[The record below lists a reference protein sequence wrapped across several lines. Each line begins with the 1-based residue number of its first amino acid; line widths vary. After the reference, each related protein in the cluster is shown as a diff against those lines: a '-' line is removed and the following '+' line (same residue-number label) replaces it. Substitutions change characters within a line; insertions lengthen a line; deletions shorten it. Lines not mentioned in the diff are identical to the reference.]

1 MTKMDKKRR
10 NLLIIGVLVVLFT
23 GIFVTVYPLMPYYDD
38 GGGGVTDGEVP
49 SIPNLE
55 PIFPDPDYDGSI
67 YLNWNFASGAQGYQL
82 WMMKDSDPGEII
94 KTTIFTDFTK
104 TDLTSGYYVFKV
116 RAYNEIGDSRYS
128 VAQFV
133 TVIISGEDL
142 EEIPDAP
149 VLNTIEGPSTTGD
162 IYLSWNDVSDATY
175 YEVYRSSNGGAYS
188 VIYPTTEKNYY
199 DDSLR
204 VDGTYSYKVKAGN
217 NMGTSDF
224 SNEQSVV
231 VRFPIILEPPVEPIL
246 DSIVPET
253 SNNGAI
259 SLSWDV
265 VSDAT
270 YYEVY
275 RSYDAA
281 SFELLETLSDN
292 CYEDL
297 ILDNG
302 VYSYKI
308 KSGNNVGNSDFSNA
322 EYVVVYITESPPEPQ
337 LDDYAWLYVL
347 FIVLGVAVFSVVI
360 LKRKGKKAN

>member
-1 MTKMDKKRR
+1 MITKKTQR
-10 NLLIIGVLVVLFT
+10 NWLIIGVLVVLVI
-23 GIFVTVYPLMPYYDD
+23 GIFVSVYPLSLVDTDD
-38 GGGGVTDGEVP
+38 TPLPPPPLPPPPPPEP
-49 SIPNLE
+49 PIE
-55 PIFPDPDYDGSI
+55 PI
-67 YLNWNFASGAQGYQL
+67 
-82 WMMKDSDPGEII
+82 
-94 KTTIFTDFTK
+94 
-104 TDLTSGYYVFKV
+104 
-116 RAYNEIGDSRYS
+116 
-128 VAQFV
+128 
-133 TVIISGEDL
+133 
-142 EEIPDAP
+142 
-149 VLNTIEGPSTTGD
+149 LNTIEGPSTTGD
-162 IYLSWNDVSDATY
+162 IYLSWDVVSDATY

-188 VIYPTTEKNYY
+188 VIYPTTGKNYY
-199 DDSLR
+199 DDSLL

-217 NMGTSDF
+217 NVGTSDF

-231 VRFPIILEPPVEPIL
+231 VMFPIILEPPIEPIL

-259 SLSWDV
+259 TLSWDV

-275 RSYDAA
+275 RSHDGA

-322 EYVVVYITESPPEPQ
+322 EYVVVYITEPPPLPPLPQ

-360 LKRKGKKAN
+360 LTRKRKK